1 MLSVT
6 GGIPRYLEEIDPS
19 LSAEENI
26 RKQCFCPNAVLRTD
40 FDEMFRDV
48 ITEQAD
54 FSAQVLRRLLDG
66 PKSAAEIV
74 AELELEKAICVVEI
88 KRKREIGRDIIEE
101 VDAKIKA
108 IKRPD
113 GVSAKAALVYDG
125 HLSPVAKADG
135 YFDAIIPFSK
145 LLGL

>member
-1 MLSVT
+1 M
-6 GGIPRYLEEIDPS
+6 
-19 LSAEENI
+19 
-26 RKQCFCPNAVLRTD
+26 
-40 FDEMFRDV
+40 
-48 ITEQAD
+48 
-54 FSAQVLRRLLDG
+54 
-66 PKSAAEIV
+66 SAAPYRRRGTKGPRGRKGCQID
-74 AELELEKAICVVEI
+74 LLIQTRRAICVVEI
-88 KRKREIGRDIIEE
+88 KRKREIERDIIEE

-108 IKRPD
+108 IRRPD